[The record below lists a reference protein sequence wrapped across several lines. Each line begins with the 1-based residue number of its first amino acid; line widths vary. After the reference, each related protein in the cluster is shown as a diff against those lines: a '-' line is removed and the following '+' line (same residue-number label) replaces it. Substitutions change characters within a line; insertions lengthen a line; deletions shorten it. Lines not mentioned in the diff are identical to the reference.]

1 MHGIADDPETQTL
14 VDLLIERKG
23 TATAATCWEGY
34 LASGRG
40 CLMTDGRSAAYLP
53 RAVITRQFPGSTPDR
68 NRLLQAVD
76 AYDPCTEVVLIVS
89 WADGS
94 WTIRRYTPTLAP
106 EAALLARAG
115 TPGMP
120 PLQTGIGAWRSTGV
134 TLMARMGE

>member
-1 MHGIADDPETQTL
+1 MHSIADDPATQTL

-34 LASGRG
+34 LASGLG
-40 CLMTDGRSAAYLP
+40 CLMTDGRSAAYIP
-53 RAVITRQFPGSTPDR
+53 PAVIKRQSPGSTLDR

-76 AYDPCTEVVLIVS
+76 AYNPCTEVVLIVS

-106 EAALLARAG
+106 EAALLAYAG

-120 PLQTGIGAWRSTGV
+120 PLQTGIGA
-134 TLMARMGE
+134 